1 MRKRLAT
8 AALILTGA
16 AGMVGIAAIA
26 PTDMTPAQP
35 VPAAVQSAAEAD
47 LAGR

>member
-1 MRKRLAT
+1 MRKHLAT

-16 AGMVGIAAIA
+16 AAMVGIAAVA
-26 PTDMTPAQP
+26 PPEMTPAQP

-47 LAGR
+47 MAGR